1 MEHGVVEGIELG
13 HGYAVRVRARNAA
26 GPGHWSIESD
36 QVVCRYKSLAPKVKL
51 NCPKELALKET
62 DTLTVEGHQV
72 VHWRA
77 RAGGQREEWNHHR
90 QQEAAQE
97 HPSDRLPVEEGPRPA
112 FLRRFQ
118 HERKCQGKDEPC
130 GLQQARTPR
139 GPAHCV

>member
-62 DTLTVEGHQV
+62 DTLIVEADVPAEPPCEDIRWFIGERELVDNVKNGITIDNRKMH
-72 VHWRA
+72 RA
-77 RAGGQREEWNHHR
+77 SFRSTACPGRTRAISH
-90 QQEAAQE
+90 AKA
-97 HPSDRLPVEEGPRPA
+97 P
-112 FLRRFQ
+112 
-118 HERKCQGKDEPC
+118 
-130 GLQQARTPR
+130 T
-139 GPAHCV
+139 